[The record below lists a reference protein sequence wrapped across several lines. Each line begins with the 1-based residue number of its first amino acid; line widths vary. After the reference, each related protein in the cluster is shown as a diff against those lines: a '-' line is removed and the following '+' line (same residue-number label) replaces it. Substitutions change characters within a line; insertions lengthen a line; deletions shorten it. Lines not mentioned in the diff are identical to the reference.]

1 MQSVTCE
8 HCGQRTPPC
17 DTVHCGSAD
26 GNYRQWCIA
35 CVNHD
40 AAQRMGIH
48 RFEHTS
54 FAPVCIRDARGVEH
68 TFHFRVRLTG
78 GLAIDAFELIDG
90 SPGGYQFLIMQDPDT
105 DPWVLLGRLIER
117 IRRALSL
124 THLSEDRFGP
134 GISER
139 RVRGRIEAEMDG
151 HSCLPVPVIDGRE
164 ISWDAF
170 GRMLTEFA
178 GWQIQTRMLRS
189 LGGGL
194 MPLQAIA
201 GELAKIGDKAGF
213 VSVRSAVANDLALDV
228 AGVGRLRLPRAARC
242 RRR

>member
-8 HCGQRTPPC
+8 RCGQRTPPY
-17 DTVHCGSAD
+17 DSVHYGNAE

-40 AAQRMGIH
+40 AALRMGIH
-48 RFEHTS
+48 GFEHTS

-68 TFHFRVRLTG
+68 TFHFRVRLPG
-78 GLAIDAFELIDG
+78 DLAIDAFELVDG
-90 SPGGYQFLIMQDPDT
+90 SPGGYQFQIMQDADT

-124 THLSEDRFGP
+124 AHLSEDRLGL

-151 HSCLPVPVIDGRE
+151 HSYLPVLDIDGRE

-170 GRMLTEFA
+170 GRRLTAFA
-178 GWQIQTRMLRS
+178 GWQFRLECFDRS
-189 LGGGL
+189 
-194 MPLQAIA
+194 
-201 GELAKIGDKAGF
+201 EE
-213 VSVRSAVANDLALDV
+213 V
-228 AGVGRLRLPRAARC
+228 
-242 RRR
+242 